1 MNLYPVVYFVLTTLF
16 LSVFVS
22 KFYFTKLSAFLFIFL
37 LVLLSTLRPL
47 GTGSDDFAYVRI
59 FESTLSVSKYIATGS
74 ITTYQSF
81 IEPSFL
87 IICMVIKEFGLE
99 INAVF
104 FIYTF
109 LSLLLV
115 YKVSRLNNIN
125 PILPLFLIFCHGFL
139 FREMNQIR
147 SALAHSIILLLP
159 FYIAS
164 NKKISVSII
173 MALGGF
179 IHISA
184 LSAVVMLFVRR
195 VNMKVFLLGL
205 CLAIILRELW
215 GSLFFLKLIPIP
227 IISDKISNYSETF
240 YFREIPLFDITNI
253 KNFVLSVFFIF
264 FLKSKNNAVLNV
276 TIGAFVFG
284 TVFRIFMGDFEI
296 VAGRVA
302 SFFTNFEILLIPIL
316 AKYLFPSS
324 YFILVLCYGSM
335 LFGLNL
341 LIKNFTYII

>member
-16 LSVFVS
+16 TSVFVNKS
-22 KFYFTKLSAFLFIFL
+22 VFTKFSSFSFIFL
-37 LVLLSTLRPL
+37 LILLSTLRPL
-47 GTGSDDFAYVRI
+47 GTGSDDLAYAKI
-59 FESTLSVSKYIATGS
+59 FESTSSLSDYIATGS
-74 ITTYQSF
+74 VTTYQSF

-87 IICMVIKEFGLE
+87 IICMVIKDFGLE
-99 INAVF
+99 VNAVF
-104 FIYTF
+104 FVYTF
-109 LSLLLV
+109 LSLSLV

-125 PILPLFLIFCHGFL
+125 PILPLFLSFCHSFL

-147 SALAHSIILLLP
+147 AGLAHSIILFVPL
-159 FYIAS
+159 YIAS
-164 NKKISVSII
+164 SKNFLASII
-173 MALGGF
+173 IASGVF

-184 LSAVVMLFVRR
+184 LSAAVMLFVRR
-195 VNMKVFLLGL
+195 VNMKMFLLTL

-215 GSLFFLKLIPIP
+215 GSLFFLKLLPIP
-227 IISDKISNYSETF
+227 IITDKISNYSETF

-253 KNFVLSVFFIF
+253 KNFILSVFFIS
-264 FLKSKNNAVLNV
+264 FLKSKNNTLLNV

-316 AKYLFPSS
+316 AKNLFPSS
-324 YFILVLCYGSM
+324 YPILILCYGSI
-335 LFGLNL
+335 LFVLNL
-341 LIKNFTYII
+341 LLKNFTYVY